1 MSKQYVLQQMLFS
14 ILADGE
20 HELIFRKADDSH
32 RVMLAT
38 RDSVLI
44 EVAEKGDK
52 AFTAAEPEEKKERK
66 ETNILNVV
74 VYDLEAKAWRSFRVD
89 RLVSIN
95 GTGMATLASLIG
107 AYHRN
112 QLEMGRIEERYVST
126 ESKGY
131 VNFKSVDPDE
141 LSDMVENSSRF
152 ELLSDK
158 HGTNTWLLVEDES
171 SF

>member
-38 RDSVLI
+38 RDTVLI

-95 GTGMATLASLIG
+95 GT
-107 AYHRN
+107 
-112 QLEMGRIEERYVST
+112 
-126 ESKGY
+126 
-131 VNFKSVDPDE
+131 
-141 LSDMVENSSRF
+141 
-152 ELLSDK
+152 
-158 HGTNTWLLVEDES
+158 
-171 SF
+171 

>member
-1 MSKQYVLQQMLFS
+1 
-14 ILADGE
+14 
-20 HELIFRKADDSH
+20 
-32 RVMLAT
+32 
-38 RDSVLI
+38 
-44 EVAEKGDK
+44 
-52 AFTAAEPEEKKERK
+52 
-66 ETNILNVV
+66 
-74 VYDLEAKAWRSFRVD
+74 
-89 RLVSIN
+89 
-95 GTGMATLASLIG
+95 MATLASLIG

-131 VNFKSVDPDE
+131 VNFKSVDPNE

>member
-38 RDSVLI
+38 RDTVLI

-52 AFTAAEPEEKKERK
+52 AFTATEPEEKKERK
-66 ETNILNVV
+66 ESNILNVV

-107 AYHRN
+107 AQHRN
-112 QLEMGRIEERYVST
+112 QLKMGHIEERYVST

-152 ELLSDK
+152 ELLSDE
-158 HGTNTWLLVEDES
+158 HGTNTWFLVEDES
-171 SF
+171 NF